1 MSSVGLIA
9 TLVILGQVAVAMGIG
24 GLCLWIQRKF
34 FLYQDEHQSFAIP
47 GIAAFFASAYYFWV
61 VISIDLG

>member
-1 MSSVGLIA
+1 MIA
-9 TLVILGQVAVAMGIG
+9 MLVILGQVAVALASG
-24 GLCLWIQRKF
+24 GLVLWIQRRF

-47 GIAAFFASAYYFWV
+47 GIVSFFVSAYYFWT